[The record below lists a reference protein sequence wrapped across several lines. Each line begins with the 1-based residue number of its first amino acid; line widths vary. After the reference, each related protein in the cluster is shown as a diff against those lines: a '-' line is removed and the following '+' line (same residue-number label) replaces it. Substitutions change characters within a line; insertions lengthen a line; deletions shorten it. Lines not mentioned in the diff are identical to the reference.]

1 MTFQNVITFLFPY
14 LSSIKRL
21 KQYIAIEMIFPKNWD
36 FPSHILEKVQAE
48 QNEKYTGEGYFL
60 IFVSELDEPKLNNL
74 LDTIADLITHNLE
87 KLEKEMILREKVQ
100 ELKEIFKIKTLEEIK
115 NIQINFPEF
124 DEIDNLLDDEE
135 EEV

>member
-48 QNEKYTGEGYFL
+48 QNEKYAGEGYFL

>member
-1 MTFQNVITFLFPY
+1 MTFQNVITFIFPY

-135 EEV
+135 EV

>member
-36 FPSHILEKVQAE
+36 FPSHILEKVQTE
-48 QNEKYTGEGYFL
+48 QNEKYAGEGYFL

>member
-21 KQYIAIEMIFPKNWD
+21 KQYIAIEMIFPKNLD

-124 DEIDNLLDDEE
+124 DEIDNLLDD
-135 EEV
+135 

>member
-135 EEV
+135 EV

>member
-87 KLEKEMILREKVQ
+87 KLEKEMILRDKVQ
-100 ELKEIFKIKTLEEIK
+100 ELKEIFLSLMKLTIC
-115 NIQINFPEF
+115 
-124 DEIDNLLDDEE
+124 
-135 EEV
+135 